1 MIEVNAVSEIAIR
14 SSLAGL
20 EEYEVE
26 TIEAKIIVNANESN
40 YPVPAPVQAE
50 LEEKTKGF
58 AFNRYPPIKCET
70 LSALIAETLGVDI
83 DKVRIGNGSSELL
96 QMACYAFGG
105 TGRKIAVP
113 YPSFSMYGVYAQM
126 SDSEVLRY
134 PLNVEGFLD
143 AEAVIA
149 FCKENQ
155 PNLLILNNPNNPTGN
170 YNPLPV
176 IEQIIANV
184 ECPIIVDE
192 AYMEFARG
200 EGVDPRDLRPLSQL
214 KLVAGSALALL
225 NKYNNFLVYKTFSK
239 AYSLAGMRVGYS
251 VGSIALSRIL
261 GKTLLPYHVNAYSL
275 MAAEAC
281 YKNRDA
287 FRKQIE
293 EIRSQRELMIAEF
306 KELGMKVWPTE
317 TNFICYSP
325 EGKLQELLA
334 KAYDEKFGYSN
345 LSQAT
350 RAGKMI
356 FKAMLAEK
364 ILLRDFTEHPVLQ
377 GCIRQTVG
385 LPEENAVVMNRIKN
399 LCRECLKYAQI
410 N

>member
-1 MIEVNAVSEIAIR
+1 MSEIAIR

-26 TIEAKIIVNANESN
+26 TIEARIIVNANESN
-40 YPVPAPVQAE
+40 YPVPAAVQAE

-70 LSALIAETLGVDI
+70 LSALIADTLGIDI

-143 AEAVIA
+143 PEAVIA
-149 FCKENQ
+149 FCKENE

-184 ECPIIVDE
+184 ECPVIVDE

-287 FRKQIE
+287 FREQIE

-325 EGKLQELLA
+325 EGKIQALLA
-334 KAYDEKFGYSN
+334 KAYDEQFGYSKF
-345 LSQAT
+345 SQAT
-350 RAGKMI
+350 KAGKMI
-356 FKAMLAEK
+356 FKRMLTEK

-399 LCRECLKYAQI
+399 LCRECLKYEQI